1 VTAKMPAQKI
11 TISEDQLTR
20 LSNIL
25 LKFGL
30 KKEISN
36 GNQAL
41 EGIIC
46 AFETIFEQREK
57 DFHPDK
63 QEQEDTK
70 QQLRF
75 LKDEN
80 DEIKQR
86 NLKGNVILNSP
97 DIPSKNLHTIIKT
110 DEALKKENKTIKDH
124 AKELV
129 REHYGIEIQDSDLAA
144 CHRLKGPGSILVK
157 FNNRCNDSAYS
168 SLVKAI
174 KRGGLKG
181 EERRNAKS
189 KEEKSHIKLPNFFIC
204 FHLTKRRGMLVQHLK
219 KLKRNGDI
227 NNFSSDQNGAIYMQ
241 VKRDGA
247 WEPITRQFGDDE
259 SKCTLTEIEV
269 DQLVKKVKKEAIKN

>member
-1 VTAKMPAQKI
+1 MPASKV

-30 KKEISN
+30 KKDISN
-36 GNQAL
+36 GNQAF

-46 AFETIFEQREK
+46 ALETIFEQREK
-57 DFHPDK
+57 DFHPD
-63 QEQEDTK
+63 EQEDTK
-70 QQLRF
+70 QQIRG
-75 LKDEN
+75 LKDDN
-80 DEIKQR
+80 DNLWQR
-86 NLKGNVILNSP
+86 NLKGNVILHSP
-97 DIPSKNLHTIIKT
+97 DIPTKNLQTIIKS
-110 DEALKKENKTIKDH
+110 DETLKKENKTIQEH
-124 AKELV
+124 SKELIL
-129 REHYGIEIQDSDLAA
+129 EHYGIEIPDSDLAA

-181 EERRNAKS
+181 EERRKAKS
-189 KEEKSHIKLPNFFIC
+189 KEEKAHIKLPNFFIC

-227 NNFSSDQNGAIYMQ
+227 NNFSSDQNGTIYMQ

-247 WEPITRQFGDDE
+247 WEPITKQFGDDE

-269 DQLVKKVKKEAIKN
+269 DQLVKKVKKEEIKN